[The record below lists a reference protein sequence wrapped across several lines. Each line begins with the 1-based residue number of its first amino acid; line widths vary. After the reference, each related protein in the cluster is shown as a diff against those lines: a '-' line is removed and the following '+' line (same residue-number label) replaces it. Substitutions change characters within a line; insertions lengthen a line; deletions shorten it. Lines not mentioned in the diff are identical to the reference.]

1 MPVPLWSYLIRHGS
15 QAKTYEQS
23 EVKKGMVPS
32 KQVGVLAVEVAS
44 TSSNVKQEFFC
55 LATHQG
61 NQQMPLIWGENI
73 SLSIFI
79 HYKK

>member
-1 MPVPLWSYLIRHGS
+1 
-15 QAKTYEQS
+15 
-23 EVKKGMVPS
+23 MVPS